1 MVLLHAIFPHRFN
14 FCSADIDSVRAQCH
28 SIDSDA
34 EFLSHL
40 MTAAYPIFRVLNAQ
54 INSGFS
60 AKSFGQSL
68 DPRPGSLFLM
78 TEIYKMKGPGNGSGE
93 SFDRPLLMGNFAL
106 CDSIFIC
113 ILIHGGLYLFT
124 IQGYHFKIGPMKV
137 YCF

>member
-1 MVLLHAIFPHRFN
+1 MRSFHIGSTSVPRILIRSGLNAIALTRMLK
-14 FCSADIDSVRAQCH
+14 
-28 SIDSDA
+28 
-34 EFLSHL
+34 FLSHL

-113 ILIHGGLYLFT
+113 IFIHGGLYLFT